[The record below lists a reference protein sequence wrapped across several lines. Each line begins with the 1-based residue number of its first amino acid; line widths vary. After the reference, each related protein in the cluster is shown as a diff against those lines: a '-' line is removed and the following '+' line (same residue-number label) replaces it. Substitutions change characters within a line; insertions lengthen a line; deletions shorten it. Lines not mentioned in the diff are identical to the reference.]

1 MEDSGES
8 NDRTQEVDIET
19 YDTSS
24 PTVTRKMDSEGT
36 EQPIRDIG
44 VKFIQTAANITAL
57 NTNSVENISCRR
69 TSEIAVTSNFES
81 ESDNKNTEDNAPD
94 ESPNWLTCVAEL
106 SFLVENLRLTSNL
119 LEDVKGDNCSLIEV
133 F

>member
-44 VKFIQTAANITAL
+44 VKFIQTAANNAVL
-57 NTNSVENISCRR
+57 NKNSVENISC
-69 TSEIAVTSNFES
+69 
-81 ESDNKNTEDNAPD
+81 
-94 ESPNWLTCVAEL
+94 
-106 SFLVENLRLTSNL
+106 
-119 LEDVKGDNCSLIEV
+119 
-133 F
+133 